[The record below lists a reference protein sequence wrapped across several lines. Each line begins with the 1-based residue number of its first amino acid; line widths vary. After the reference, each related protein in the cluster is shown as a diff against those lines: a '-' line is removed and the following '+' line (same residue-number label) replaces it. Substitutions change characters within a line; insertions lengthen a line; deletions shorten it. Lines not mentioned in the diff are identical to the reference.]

1 MEEEY
6 YQHEEFIKYL
16 DTIGVEKI
24 SLIGEKSF
32 KPIIFI
38 IFKDGTEEECYFSP
52 EEIQHTYHMDFE
64 EIGGWKYFLSKSK
77 RLKNKL

>member
-1 MEEEY
+1 MEEE
-6 YQHEEFIKYL
+6 KYL

-38 IFKDGTEEECYFSP
+38 IFKDGTEEVCNFSN
-52 EEIQHTYHMDFE
+52 EEIQNIKNMDFE